1 MIFRFLVSNCY
12 QKLLDK
18 KKKFVLSSK
27 DEDDSHFEMESKT
40 TSSKNVELMEK
51 RKQYTP
57 LKFNEIEKDSETTET
72 TDSSRNE
79 ELEMLEEQSRPT
91 ESDTLIRSLSEET
104 QNKLREG
111 SI

>member
-18 KKKFVLSSK
+18 KKNLVLSSK

-40 TSSKNVELMEK
+40 TSSKNLELMEK
-51 RKQYTP
+51 GKQYMSP
-57 LKFNEIEKDSETTET
+57 KFNEIEKDSETTET
-72 TDSSRNE
+72 TDSSRNDE
-79 ELEMLEEQSRPT
+79 VEMLEEQSRVT
-91 ESDTLIRSLSEET
+91 ESDILIRSLSEET
-104 QNKLREG
+104 QNKLRED